1 VQILKDVKKKIVV
14 ILVFASLLIAP
25 LGGEYLTYLVSLSL
39 VYAISALAL
48 NMLLGYNGQLS
59 FGHALFFGGGA
70 YGVALLIKH
79 FGIYSAEILFPVTI
93 GSVAILSLAT
103 GILCVRHTRVYFTM
117 LTLAISQLFYA
128 LAMKLTPITGGDN
141 GIRIPMISFLGY
153 KPSSLSEYYYIVLL
167 SFILCFLALRIII
180 NSPFGLTIQAI
191 RDNEERVRFAGVNV
205 VLYKLAAF
213 TISGTFAGIAGVIY
227 APLLGHVSPD
237 DTLSIL
243 VSGEFVAMTLLG
255 GFTSFIGPVVG
266 AFAYTFLKAVV
277 SSAVIYWYLVFGALI
292 IGVVIFLPT
301 GITGELEKRLR
312 KWGF

>member
-1 VQILKDVKKKIVV
+1 MKDIKKIVAAV
-14 ILVFASLLIAP
+14 IFVCLLIAP
-25 LGGEYLTYLVSLSL
+25 LGGEYLTYLMGLAL
-39 VYAISALAL
+39 LFAISALAL
-48 NMLLGYNGQLS
+48 NVLLGYNGQLS

-70 YGVALLIKH
+70 YTVAMMVKH
-79 FGIYSAEILFPVTI
+79 YGIYSAEILFPVSI
-93 GSVAILSLAT
+93 ISVVLLSVAV
-103 GILCVRHTRVYFTM
+103 GVLCVRHTRVYFTM

-141 GIRIPMISFLGY
+141 GIRIPMLSFFGY
-153 KPSSLSEYYYIVLL
+153 KPSSLSEYYYVVLFT
-167 SFILCFLALRIII
+167 FILCFFVLRAII

-191 RDNEERVRFAGVNV
+191 RDSEERARFAGINI

-213 TISGTFAGIAGVIY
+213 AISGTFAGIAGAVY

-255 GFTSFIGPVVG
+255 GFMSFIGPVVG
-266 AFAYTFLKAVV
+266 AFVFTFLKAFI
-277 SSAVIYWYLVFGALI
+277 SSAVIYWYLVFGVLI

-312 KWGF
+312 RWGF